1 MEKQNIV
8 LLIAVTAAITLIA
21 WHRPSL
27 WADEQSDKFKMI
39 WDFENLDSGQIPT
52 GWKIESTNP
61 EGPLATWKVIE
72 IASAPSG
79 KKVFG
84 MTSPNHSSEDTF
96 NICWNNF
103 ISLYNGVI
111 EVSFKADSGIVDQG
125 GGLIWRALDNDNYYI
140 ARYNPLEQNFRIYHV
155 QDGFRTKIADTW
167 IQLPAGVWHKLKITH
182 FDTKIEGYLNGRKLL
197 EVTDKTFVASG
208 GIGLWTKADAET
220 VFDDLVINSGK

>member
-8 LLIAVTAAITLIA
+8 LLIAVTVAITLLT
-21 WHRPSL
+21 WHMPPL
-27 WADEQSDKFKMI
+27 WADEQTGEFKMI
-39 WDFENLDSGQIPT
+39 WDFENVDSGEIPT
-52 GWKIESTNP
+52 GWEIESTNP
-61 EGPLATWKVIE
+61 EGPLATWQVTE

-103 ISLYNGVI
+103 ISLHNGTI

-125 GGLIWRALDNDNYYI
+125 GGLIWRALDKDNYYI

-155 QDGFRTKIADTW
+155 EDGLRTKIANTY
-167 IQLPAGVWHKLKITH
+167 IQLPAGVWHKLKITY
-182 FDTKIEGYLNGRKLL
+182 FDTQIEGYLNG
-197 EVTDKTFVASG
+197 
-208 GIGLWTKADAET
+208 
-220 VFDDLVINSGK
+220 